1 MPTKKTKKSPPVRSA
16 RSRAAANGASAI
28 RANGRNGHNLVIVE
42 SPAKARTIAG
52 ILGAGYN
59 VTASVGHV
67 RDLPK
72 SKLGVDVDNEF
83 EPHYI
88 VPKEKREVVAKIKD
102 AATKANTIFLATD
115 PDREGEAIS
124 WHLVEAA
131 GLEGR
136 PLQRVVFH
144 ELTPA
149 AIREAFEHPRD
160 IDTALVDAQQARRI
174 LDRLVGYKISPLL
187 WKKVRRGLSAGRVQ
201 SAALRMVV
209 EREREIL
216 DFVAKEYWTID
227 ALLAKLSQPDAAVF
241 NARLRGKQGVRHF
254 EVNNADDA
262 RAVTDALRAS
272 SFVVKAVRR
281 RDLHRR
287 PAPPFT
293 TSTLQQDASRRFGF
307 TARRTMALA
316 QQLYE
321 GIELRGAGRVGLIT
335 YMRTD
340 STNLADVAVSEIR
353 SFVAQRYG
361 ADFLPSAPRVFRAR
375 KGAQEAHEAIRPTS
389 IAREPGAAELRT
401 LNNDQRRLYTLIWQR
416 AVACQMADAVLDSV
430 SVDIDATTPQ
440 SEVYQLRAAASAVR
454 FPGFRQL
461 YEEASDNETQSTDDD
476 QPVQQVDQPLPDLE
490 AGDALA
496 LRDLKS
502 DQHFTEPPPRYT
514 EATLVKGLEEN
525 GIGRPSTYAPILSTI
540 QDRGYVEREARQLK
554 PTELGFV
561 VNDFLIEQFPNVV
574 DLGFTAE
581 MEEDL
586 DEIASGLRPWQPTVR
601 ELYNPLNE
609 ALVTAADAP
618 VVAQETGEF
627 CPECERPLI
636 RRFGRFGPFFAC
648 SGFPECRY
656 TRQDGEEEAAQTDE
670 KCGVCGA
677 AMVVKRGRFGAFLAC
692 TRYPECKGTK
702 QLGPDGTVL
711 PTETDEKCDLCGS
724 AMAVKRS
731 RFGPFLACSR
741 FPECKGTKQL
751 NAAGVRPEEKEIG
764 VPCPLDGG
772 EIVSVPTRRGWLSY
786 RCSNHPKCEFTSF
799 QRPMQQVCPEC
810 GGMIVAERGRRAK
823 CRNCEWSGPQAAAVE
838 RGERPATA
846 AV

>member
-1 MPTKKTKKSPPVRSA
+1 MPTKKTAKTPARSA
-16 RSRAAANGASAI
+16 RARSTNNNGASAGAPA
-28 RANGRNGHNLVIVE
+28 RTSRRNGHDLVIVE

-52 ILGAGYN
+52 ILGAGFD

-72 SKLGVDVDNEF
+72 SKLGVDIDNEF
-83 EPHYI
+83 APQYI
-88 VPKEKREVVAKIKD
+88 VPREKREVVARIKD
-102 AATKANTIFLATD
+102 AATRANTIFLATD

-187 WKKVRRGLSAGRVQ
+187 WKKVRGGLSAGRVQ

-209 EREREIL
+209 DREREIL

-227 ALLAKLSQPDAAVF
+227 ALLAKLAQPDAATF
-241 NARLRGKQGVRHF
+241 SARLRAKEGRRHF
-254 EVNNADDA
+254 EVNSAEEA
-262 RAVTDALRAS
+262 QAVSDALRRAS
-272 SFVVKAVRR
+272 YVVKAVRR

-293 TSTLQQDASRRFGF
+293 TSTLQQEASRRFGF

-321 GIELRGAGRVGLIT
+321 GIELRGGERAGLIT

-340 STNLADVAVSEIR
+340 STNLAEVAVSEIR

-361 ADFLPSAPRVFRAR
+361 ADFVPSAPRVYRSR

-389 IAREPGAAELRT
+389 ITREPGASDLRS

-416 AVACQMADAVLDSV
+416 AVASQMADAVLDSV
-430 SVDIDATTPQ
+430 SVDIDGRTP
-440 SEVYQLRAAASAVR
+440 ENDVYQLRAAASAVR

-461 YEEASDNETQSTDDD
+461 YEEASDNEAQTTDDG

-514 EATLVKGLEEN
+514 EATLVKALEEN

-540 QDRGYVEREARQLK
+540 QDRGYVEREGRTLK

-609 ALVTAADAP
+609 ALANAAEAP
-618 VVAQETGEF
+618 AVVQETGEL
-627 CPECERPLI
+627 CPECGRPLI

-656 TRQDGEEEAAQTDE
+656 TRPDGDAEPEPTDE
-670 KCGVCGA
+670 TCDVCGS

-702 QLGPDGTVL
+702 PLLLKT
-711 PTETDEKCDLCGS
+711 
-724 AMAVKRS
+724 
-731 RFGPFLACSR
+731 
-741 FPECKGTKQL
+741 
-751 NAAGVRPEEKEIG
+751 G

-772 EIVSVPTRRGWLSY
+772 EIVERRTRKGRRFYG
-786 RCSNHPKCEFTSF
+786 CSNYPQCEYTSW
-799 QRPMQQVCPEC
+799 QRPLQQVCPQC
-810 GGMIVAERGRRAK
+810 GSIIVADRGRRAHCTVCDWK
-823 CRNCEWSGPQAAAVE
+823 GPASAAVE
-838 RGERPATA
+838 RSESATA
-846 AV
+846 AAV